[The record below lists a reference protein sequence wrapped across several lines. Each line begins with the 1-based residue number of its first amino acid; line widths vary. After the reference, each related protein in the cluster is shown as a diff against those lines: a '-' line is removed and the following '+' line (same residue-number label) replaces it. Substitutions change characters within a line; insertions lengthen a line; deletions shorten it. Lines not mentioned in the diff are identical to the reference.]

1 MYTSR
6 KKLLLYSFMIT
17 KIRGIDMKEK
27 NKKSRKI
34 KNKGGFS
41 LVEVMIAIVVASIIM
56 GAIMLVVRSGLY
68 SSVGIEAKT
77 TTQQDARA
85 ALEMM
90 ALEIRMASYNIH
102 DIHKPKDSTIWA
114 DLTTTAGQNCSVLTS
129 TPSNPQWRGIREA
142 TANSL
147 TIEADINNDGIIGSA
162 GQPNEVIRYVY
173 VTAGGEGY
181 ITRCTCCTNSSTGS
195 GGQPFLGDTIASGRP
210 RVLRVINNTENIPVF
225 RYFDRNGNV
234 TANIPDIRRIDI
246 TLAVESE
253 TIDPMTKQRHR
264 QFYSTT
270 VIPYNHAI
278 NP

>member
-1 MYTSR
+1 MNTKNRYIKS
-6 KKLLLYSFMIT
+6 KK
-17 KIRGIDMKEK
+17 
-27 NKKSRKI
+27 
-34 KNKGGFS
+34 GFTI
-41 LVEVMIAIVVASIIM
+41 VEIIIAILIASIIM

-85 ALEMM
+85 ALEIM
-90 ALEIRMASYNIH
+90 ALDIRMASYNIH
-102 DIHKPKDSTIWA
+102 DIMKPNNSTIWA
-114 DLTTTAGQNCSVLTS
+114 DLTTTAGENCSVLTS
-129 TPSNPQWRGIREA
+129 ASSNSQWRGIREA

-162 GQPNEVIRYVY
+162 GQQNEVIRYVY

-181 ITRCTCCTNSSTGS
+181 ITRCTCCSTSSTGS
-195 GGQPFLGDTIASGRP
+195 GGQPILGDTITSGRP
-210 RVLRVINNTENIPVF
+210 RVIRVINNTENIPVF
-225 RYFDRNGNV
+225 RYLDGSGN
-234 TANIPDIRRIDI
+234 AAASIPDIRRIDI

-253 TIDPMTKQRHR
+253 TIDPMTNQRHR